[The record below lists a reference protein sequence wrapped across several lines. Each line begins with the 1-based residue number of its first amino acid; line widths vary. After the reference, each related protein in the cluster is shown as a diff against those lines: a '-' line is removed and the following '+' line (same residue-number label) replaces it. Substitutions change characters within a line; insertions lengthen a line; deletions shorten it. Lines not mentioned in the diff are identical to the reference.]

1 VLDNKRCWHY
11 HALIAMKKLLLALS
25 RRVRSLRAERNQ
37 SLQALAERAGMS
49 RRFLVEI
56 EAGRAN
62 PSIEKLARLARALR
76 VPLSELC
83 DLPLPRSDSRVALVG
98 LRGAGKSTLG
108 RLLADQL
115 EVPFEEL
122 DAWIEQHAGA
132 SRAQIFEFEGAEG
145 FRNREAEALEAWL
158 ARHGSGV
165 LAVAGG
171 LVENAEA
178 YERLLESCTVVW
190 LRADPQQHWDRVLA
204 QGDLRPMQGT
214 ADARARLESL
224 WKQREPLYSRA
235 HEVVDTNRANAATC
249 VQQLLQAL
257 RSEQRGVPAD
267 S

>member
-1 VLDNKRCWHY
+1 MLDNKRCWHY
-11 HALIAMKKLLLALS
+11 HAIIAMKKLLLALS

-145 FRNREAEALEAWL
+145 FRSREAEALEAW
-158 ARHGSGV
+158 H
-165 LAVAGG
+165 
-171 LVENAEA
+171 
-178 YERLLESCTVVW
+178 
-190 LRADPQQHWDRVLA
+190 
-204 QGDLRPMQGT
+204 GT
-214 ADARARLESL
+214 AAASSPWPAALLKTRRPTSACLSLAPWFGCARIPSSIGIEC
-224 WKQREPLYSRA
+224 SRKA
-235 HEVVDTNRANAATC
+235 I
-249 VQQLLQAL
+249 
-257 RSEQRGVPAD
+257 
-267 S
+267 